1 MSASQYPTTAIIL
14 AAGQGTRLLPY
25 TIDKPKCMLT
35 FENLTLI
42 EIQIKVFRAHGVENI
57 VVVTGYKGIL
67 VENLLGRSVKYIY
80 NERYEETSSMY
91 SLWLARGD
99 AMKGCFVLNSDVL
112 FHPEILKN
120 LIESSSPNA
129 LAMDFDSVLNEE
141 EMKVKVRNG
150 RVVSLSKSF
159 KDADGENVGL
169 LKFDDVGMGMIFETI
184 ERFINEGN
192 LKLMV
197 PSAVDAVAK
206 KLFIEAVPVNG
217 LPWIEIDFPEDY
229 QKASLEIFPK
239 IKETCP
245 SFL

>member
-42 EIQIKVFRAHGVENI
+42 EIQIKVFRAYGVKNI
-57 VVVTGYKGIL
+57 VVVTGYKGVL

-91 SLWLARGD
+91 SLWLARRD

-120 LIESSSPNA
+120 LI
-129 LAMDFDSVLNEE
+129 
-141 EMKVKVRNG
+141 
-150 RVVSLSKSF
+150 
-159 KDADGENVGL
+159 
-169 LKFDDVGMGMIFETI
+169 
-184 ERFINEGN
+184 
-192 LKLMV
+192 
-197 PSAVDAVAK
+197 
-206 KLFIEAVPVNG
+206 
-217 LPWIEIDFPEDY
+217 
-229 QKASLEIFPK
+229 
-239 IKETCP
+239 
-245 SFL
+245 